1 MKIIPLLIIACFYI
15 SSCKKDITQDLRKY
29 IQGKWEYV
37 TFVGYPF
44 NYPTLPAGNGRLL
57 VFEKNGSFERRNFDT
72 IIFKGYYFLSER
84 QDCSGDQKTVFLTT
98 TDTSFSNNT
107 SIAVKGYSLFLST
120 PNCYADGGTTIFR
133 RILTP

>member
-1 MKIIPLLIIACFYI
+1 MKTISLLVISCFFF
-15 SSCKKDITQDLRKY
+15 SSCKKDIPGDLRKN

-57 VFEKNGSFERRNFDT
+57 VFGKNGSFKRRNFDT
-72 IIFKGYYFLSER
+72 ITYKGYYFLSER
-84 QDCSGDQKTVFLTT
+84 QDCSGNEKMVFITT
-98 TDTSFSNNT
+98 TDSSFSNNN
-107 SIAVKGYSLFLST
+107 SISVKGDSLFLST
-120 PNCYADGGTTIFR
+120 PNCYADGGTSIYR